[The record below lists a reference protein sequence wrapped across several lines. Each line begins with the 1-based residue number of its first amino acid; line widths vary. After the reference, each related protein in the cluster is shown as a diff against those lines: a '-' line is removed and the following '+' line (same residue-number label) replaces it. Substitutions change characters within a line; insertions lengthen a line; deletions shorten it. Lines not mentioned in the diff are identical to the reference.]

1 MFPVDPSGGLL
12 HISLETLLTLHLRNI
27 ITGGLTL
34 NSDISDVAG

>member
-12 HISLETLLTLHLRNI
+12 HISLETLLTFYPRNFI
-27 ITGGLTL
+27 MGGLTL